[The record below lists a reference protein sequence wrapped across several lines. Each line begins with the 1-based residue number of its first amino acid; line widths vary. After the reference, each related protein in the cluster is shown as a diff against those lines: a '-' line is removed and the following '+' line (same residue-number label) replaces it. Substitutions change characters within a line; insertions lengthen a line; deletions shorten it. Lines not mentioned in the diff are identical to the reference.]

1 MLFLSKQIK
10 GIGRGHSVGF
20 PTINLIV
27 PEDLHLD
34 EGIYA
39 AWVVIED
46 KTYKGAL
53 HFGSIPTFN
62 LPEKTMEVHLIG
74 LTDETVP
81 NTNDK
86 VIEID
91 VVQKIREVKKFDD
104 AEALA
109 IGIAND
115 IENINNILT

>member
-1 MLFLSKQIK
+1 MLFLSKQIR
-10 GIGRGHSVGF
+10 GIGRGHHVGF

-34 EGIYA
+34 DGIYA
-39 AWVVIED
+39 CWVVIED

-53 HFGSIPTFN
+53 HYGAIPTFN
-62 LPEKTMEVHLIG
+62 LPDKTMEVHLIG

-86 VIEID
+86 VIEVD
-91 VVQKIREVKKFDD
+91 VVTKIREVKKFDD

-109 IGIAND
+109 IGIAGD
-115 IENINNILT
+115 IEAINNILS